1 MIGWCLLQL
10 HIELRLICLDL
21 LLLAEFTL
29 KDYKDHIAIN
39 SLSTNGTSFIQ
50 AVKRKEDYAHD
61 EVKLLP
67 HEDRIHEDH
76 DCQ

>member
-10 HIELRLICLDL
+10 HIELRLICLEL

-29 KDYKDHIAIN
+29 KDHKDHIE
-39 SLSTNGTSFIQ
+39 

-61 EVKLLP
+61 EVKLLS
-67 HEDRIHEDH
+67 HEDRIHQDN